1 MMNLPTQKM
10 RRRKIMMQ
18 KNSKD
23 NKIEI
28 RDLGKIAVSE
38 MLD

>member
-1 MMNLPTQKM
+1 MMNLPN
-10 RRRKIMMQ
+10 Q
-18 KNSKD
+18 KNEAEKNYDAEEFKD